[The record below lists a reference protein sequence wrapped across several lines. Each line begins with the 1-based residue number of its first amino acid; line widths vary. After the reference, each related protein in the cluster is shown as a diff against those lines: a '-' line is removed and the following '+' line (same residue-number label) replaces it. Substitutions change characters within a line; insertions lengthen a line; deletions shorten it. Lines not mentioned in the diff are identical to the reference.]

1 MAYTRSINKV
11 ALGSASTA
19 LAATLYTDFETTHA
33 LFKFPVVEEEDKE
46 PNVPT
51 ECQLHGHPQ
60 RIELLTAAALFVFD
74 EFPSLDREVFEGA
87 YKAMNQFE
95 NKVIVCMGDFR
106 QIAPVVKGGER
117 SDTVNASIKS
127 SPLWKKFMVKTLT
140 VHLRLQG
147 LRQQLE
153 LANPEQIYELK
164 MQEWFARTLDAIGD
178 GNHPMAFN
186 ENYAE
191 GSHSVPI
198 SGVRYLLNT
207 NDSLAFIYPNGFDLS
222 YMTSRAI
229 LAVTNESVDM
239 WNNTVQ
245 QMNPETVIHTL
256 CSVDHLCEVDDPND
270 VLKNMLTEDVLHN
283 FNNAGCPPHVLQLKV
298 NDICI
303 LLRNLDKAAGLTN
316 NRRVQVLEITGC
328 VIKVQT
334 LGEHQSIHY
343 IPRIRFKFRLP
354 YEQSY
359 QLSRKQYPLRLAY
372 AISINKAQ
380 GQELQRVVCDFRI
393 SPFSHGHAYVA
404 LTRVRHYSH
413 IAILYDPN
421 SLTQTHDPSITNVVY
436 HELLL

>member
-1 MAYTRSINKV
+1 
-11 ALGSASTA
+11 
-19 LAATLYTDFETTHA
+19 
-33 LFKFPVVEEEDKE
+33 
-46 PNVPT
+46 
-51 ECQLHGHPQ
+51 
-60 RIELLTAAALFVFD
+60 
-74 EFPSLDREVFEGA
+74 
-87 YKAMNQFE
+87 
-95 NKVIVCMGDFR
+95 MGDFR

-354 YEQSY
+354 YGQSY
-359 QLSRKQYPLRLAY
+359 QLSRKQ
-372 AISINKAQ
+372 
-380 GQELQRVVCDFRI
+380 
-393 SPFSHGHAYVA
+393 
-404 LTRVRHYSH
+404 
-413 IAILYDPN
+413 
-421 SLTQTHDPSITNVVY
+421 
-436 HELLL
+436 